1 MLLDLGRLGWWRW
14 VLLVFG
20 GCVATFLL
28 MPIVMIIA
36 LSFGSSEWME
46 FPPPAWTL
54 RWYREVFADPDWML
68 AFLTS
73 LKIACVVAVLSV
85 LVGLMAS
92 FGLTRGTFR
101 GREFVRALF
110 LTPMILPVVVTA
122 IALYAL
128 FLRLHL
134 NGTFAGFVAAHL
146 VMALPFSIISITTA
160 LERFDRNIEAAAIL
174 CGATPLQAKLRI
186 TLPAIRLGIFSAAI
200 FSFLASW
207 DECVIAI
214 FMASPE
220 LQTLPVRIWGTLRQ
234 DLSPVI
240 AAVSALLLALT
251 AVLMALA
258 ALVRKETPT

>member
-1 MLLDLGRLGWWRW
+1 
-14 VLLVFG
+14 
-20 GCVATFLL
+20 
-28 MPIVMIIA
+28 
-36 LSFGSSEWME
+36 
-46 FPPPAWTL
+46 
-54 RWYREVFADPDWML
+54 
-68 AFLTS
+68 
-73 LKIACVVAVLSV
+73 
-85 LVGLMAS
+85 LMAS

-128 FLRLHL
+128 SLRVHL